1 MDKGG
6 FTIPNRLI
14 ENQLKSFESRL
25 YGEAQDIHERR
36 MVDDYDNTDNSSADN
51 SFGDVYET
59 NAEFLDTQLMDL
71 SPVENEMAENH
82 YSDEDSSE

>member
-1 MDKGG
+1 
-6 FTIPNRLI
+6 
-14 ENQLKSFESRL
+14 
-25 YGEAQDIHERR
+25 